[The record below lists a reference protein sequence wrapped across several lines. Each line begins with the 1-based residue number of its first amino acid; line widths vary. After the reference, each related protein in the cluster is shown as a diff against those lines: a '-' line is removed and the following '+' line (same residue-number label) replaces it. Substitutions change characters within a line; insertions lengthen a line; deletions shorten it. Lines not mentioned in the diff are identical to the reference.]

1 MSTKPFYNH
10 IAGLRGIAILL
21 VFLFHLVSVSFPYG
35 YYGVDIFLVISGYL
49 LFVSFNRQGQHLDLK
64 EFATK
69 KLYRILPPM
78 VILVLCTMI
87 AGIVFQDCEDL
98 VFTSRTGRY
107 TLFGYVN
114 DFLRKN
120 QDDYFAA
127 NALDNPFLHMWY
139 LAVTIHL
146 YIMFAL
152 GGVVYRYI
160 PKRLSMICLWVIG
173 IASFCYSYSYQFHH
187 IFQMCHLPVWEQ
199 MTPVSHYSTLPRVWE
214 LLAGGAI
221 LLLPVSSSKMKSTI
235 LTLAGLCAAV
245 FPAVSSASLAS
256 YGAPVVV
263 IGTMLIIRYMPSSCV
278 NSILSNKLLIW
289 IGGISF
295 SLYLVHMPIIAYF
308 RIWYQG
314 IHGWEDYVA
323 ITTLSLIVAVI
334 FWFCVEKRRINIFVT
349 LGLWIF
355 GLIVCVLG
363 KETEG
368 FKDYVYPEINAI
380 RITPYD
386 NWKFCSAD
394 VLSEQYDAS
403 QFIYNN
409 GVDQLAYSTIRMP
422 RHPETALMQMGVE
435 SDAPKV
441 LLIGDSH
448 AQASYF
454 GLNNLFQRMNVPGV
468 FLSTSIL
475 PFWDRFHWLNP
486 TYHYEQSKAEALLK
500 WLEAHPCITH
510 VFIGQYWRAR
520 LEVDEFTHWD
530 LTKEPMNE
538 ELYFNSLKEFIKKLK
553 ALDKHVVLI
562 GPWPETKMEDPCR
575 FIRIEARKGNKNID
589 MAPLTC
595 TRDELVQLNKRITP
609 MLRQLEHE
617 GLCSV
622 LYGFDYIPADKPY
635 VAYRNGEFLLSD
647 DDHLSGV
654 GSIDLFNYLQ
664 PQIES
669 ALSKQQPAEPL
680 AQ

>member
-1 MSTKPFYNH
+1 MPPTQEPIPNYPNYMSTKPFYNH
-10 IAGLRGIAILL
+10 IAGLRGVAILL
-21 VFLFHLVSVSFPYG
+21 VFLFHLVSTSFPYG

-49 LFVSFNRQGQHLDLK
+49 LFVSFNRQGQHLDLR
-64 EFATK
+64 EFATR

-78 VILVLCTMI
+78 VIIVLVTMI

-107 TLFGYVN
+107 TLFGYAN
-114 DFLRKN
+114 EFLRKN
-120 QDDYFAA
+120 QDDYFAT
-127 NALDNPFLHMWY
+127 NALNNPFLHMWY

-160 PKRLSMICLWVIG
+160 PKRLSMIALWVMG
-173 IASFCYSYSYQFHH
+173 VVSFCYSYSYQLHQ
-187 IFQMCHLPVWEQ
+187 IFQTCQLPVWEQ
-199 MTPVSHYSTLPRVWE
+199 VTPVSHYSTLPRVWE
-214 LLAGGAI
+214 MLAGGAI
-221 LLLPVSSSKMKSTI
+221 LLLPVSSSKMKNTV
-235 LTLAGLCAAV
+235 LVLMGLIAAIS
-245 FPAVSSASLAS
+245 PAVSSSSLAG

-263 IGTMLIIRYMPSSCV
+263 IGTMLIIRYMPSSCL
-278 NSILSNKLLIW
+278 NLILSNKLLIW

-323 ITTLSLIVAVI
+323 ITILSFIAAAV
-334 FWFCVEKRRINIFVT
+334 FWFCVEKRRVNIFAT
-349 LGLWIF
+349 LGLWIL
-355 GLIVCVLG
+355 GILVCVMG

-368 FKDYVYPEINAI
+368 FKDYVWSEINAI
-380 RITPYD
+380 RVSPYD
-386 NWKFCSAD
+386 ST
-394 VLSEQYDAS
+394 

-409 GVDQLAYSTIRMP
+409 GVETLAYSTIRMP
-422 RHPETALMQMGVE
+422 RHPETALMHMGGE
-435 SDAPKV
+435 SAAPKV
-441 LLIGDSH
+441 LLIGDRH

-454 GLNNLFQRMNVPGV
+454 GLNTLFQRMNVPGV

-520 LEVDEFTHWD
+520 LEVDEFIHWD
-530 LTKEPMNE
+530 LTREPMNE
-538 ELYFNSLKEFIKKLK
+538 ELYFNSLKEFIKRVK

-575 FIRIEARKGNKNID
+575 FIRIEARKGNKNVD

-595 TRDELVQLNKRITP
+595 TRDELVEMNKRITP
-609 MLRQLEHE
+609 MLKQLEGE

-622 LYGFDYIPADKPY
+622 LYGFDYIPADKPF

-647 DDHLSGV
+647 DDHLSGA

-669 ALSKQQPAEPL
+669 VLSKQQPTEPL
-680 AQ
+680 VQ